1 MDNLNILLVDDEE
14 IIRLTVGNNL
24 REAGYG
30 VEVAE
35 NAQQACAMLDKKTYD
50 LVLTD
55 LVMEGGD
62 GLQVLKKAKSIDL
75 LCSVVLMT
83 GYGSMNSA
91 ILALRD
97 GAVDY
102 ILKPFENDELL
113 FRISRCMQKRI
124 LQLELQKAE
133 KELQKS
139 HAALEKKVQD
149 RTRLL
154 QLEIKRNQEIQLEL
168 ERKNHEITDRN
179 TALRVL
185 LEQQEKARRDLE
197 RTIMENLKKNLF
209 PYLDLLQNKLK
220 SREEEMLVSTIK
232 VNLNK
237 ISSTFT
243 QELSS
248 ARLNL
253 TPREVQIAE
262 MIRQGKSSKDIALVF
277 NLSIGTVDFYRN
289 NLRKKLGIRNRKIS
303 LRNYLLTF
311 PPPHFL
317 SHPEV

>member
-24 REAGYG
+24 REVGYD

-35 NAQQACAMLDKKTYD
+35 NGRQACAMLDKKTYD

-62 GLQVLKKAKSIDL
+62 GLQVLKKAKSVDL
-75 LCSVVLMT
+75 LCCVILMT
-83 GYGSMNSA
+83 GYGSMSSA

-149 RTRLL
+149 RTRSL
-154 QLEIKRNQEIQLEL
+154 QVEIKRNQKIQLEL
-168 ERKNHEITDRN
+168 GKRNHEITDHN

-185 LEQQEKARRDLE
+185 LEHQEKARRDLE

-220 SREEEMLVSTIK
+220 SRKEEMLVSIIK
-232 VNLNK
+232 TNINE
-237 ISSTFT
+237 ITSTFT
-243 QELSS
+243 QELSG
-248 ARLNL
+248 APLDF

-262 MIRQGKSSKDIALVF
+262 LIRQGKSSKDIALVF
-277 NLSIGTVDFYRN
+277 NLAVGTVDFYRN

-303 LRNYLLTF
+303 LRNYLLTL
-311 PPPHFL
+311 PPPFL
-317 SHPEV
+317 KPS

>member
-24 REAGYG
+24 REAGYD

-35 NAQQACAMLDKKTYD
+35 NGRQACAMLDKKTYD

-62 GLQVLKKAKSIDL
+62 GLQVLKKAKSVDL
-75 LCSVVLMT
+75 LCCVILMT
-83 GYGSMNSA
+83 GYGSMSSA

-149 RTRLL
+149 RTRSL
-154 QLEIKRNQEIQLEL
+154 QFEIKRNQETQLEL
-168 ERKNHEITDRN
+168 EKKNHEITDRN

-220 SREEEMLVSTIK
+220 SRKEEMLVSIIK
-232 VNLNK
+232 TNINE
-237 ISSTFT
+237 ITSTFT
-243 QELSS
+243 QELPG
-248 ARLNL
+248 APLDF

-262 MIRQGKSSKDIALVF
+262 LIRQGKSSKDIALVF
-277 NLSIGTVDFYRN
+277 NLAVGTVDFYRN

-303 LRNYLLTF
+303 LRNYLLTL
-311 PPPHFL
+311 PPPFL
-317 SHPEV
+317 KPS

>member
-1 MDNLNILLVDDEE
+1 MNILLVDDEE

-24 REAGYG
+24 REVGYD

-35 NAQQACAMLDKKTYD
+35 NGRQACAMLDKKTYD

-62 GLQVLKKAKSIDL
+62 GLQVLKKAKSVDL
-75 LCSVVLMT
+75 LCCVILMT
-83 GYGSMNSA
+83 GYGSMSSA

-149 RTRLL
+149 RTRAL
-154 QLEIKRNQEIQLEL
+154 QVEIKRNQKTQLEL
-168 ERKNHEITDRN
+168 EEKNHDITDRN
-179 TALRVL
+179 TTLRVL
-185 LEQQEKARRDLE
+185 LEHQGKARRDLE

-220 SREEEMLVSTIK
+220 SRKEEMLVSIIK
-232 VNLNK
+232 TNINE
-237 ISSTFT
+237 ITSTFT
-243 QELSS
+243 QELSG
-248 ARLNL
+248 ALLNL

-262 MIRQGKSSKDIALVF
+262 LIRQGKSSKDIALVF
-277 NLSIGTVDFYRN
+277 NLAVGTVDFYRN

-303 LRNYLLTF
+303 LRNYLLTL
-311 PPPHFL
+311 PPPFL
-317 SHPEV
+317 KPS

>member
-35 NAQQACAMLDKKTYD
+35 NAQQACAMLDKKSYD

-133 KELQKS
+133 KKLQKS

-232 VNLNK
+232 VNINK

-277 NLSIGTVDFYRN
+277 NLSVGTVDFYRN

-311 PPPHFL
+311 PPPISFKP
-317 SHPEV
+317 S

>member
-30 VEVAE
+30 VEVVE

-62 GLQVLKKAKSIDL
+62 GLQVLKKAKSVDL

-154 QLEIKRNQEIQLEL
+154 QFEIKRNQETQLEL
-168 ERKNHEITDRN
+168 EKKNHEITDRN

-232 VNLNK
+232 VNINK

-248 ARLNL
+248 ALLNL

-277 NLSIGTVDFYRN
+277 NLAVGTVDFYRN

-311 PPPHFL
+311 PPPI
-317 SHPEV
+317 S

>member
-149 RTRLL
+149 RTRSL
-154 QLEIKRNQEIQLEL
+154 QFEIKRNQEAQLEL
-168 ERKNHEITDRN
+168 EKKNHEITDRN

-232 VNLNK
+232 VNINK

-277 NLSIGTVDFYRN
+277 NLSVGTVDFYRN

-311 PPPHFL
+311 PPPI
-317 SHPEV
+317 S